1 MPRQGASA
9 PRNAQRVGRDP
20 LADPAY
26 RSGGRD
32 SRGRAVTSP
41 SAELLELEDFDDAR
55 PVRAERGAGVGGRAQ
70 RGAGVE
76 GRRTVTIRGTGGDR
90 YVSTRAG
97 RDRRRPERRYERAGF
112 RPDRAAMWA
121 VLLGIL
127 LIVVAAT
134 SAHAATL
141 QAALHHLR

>member
-9 PRNAQRVGRDP
+9 PRSAQRADRDP
-20 LADPAY
+20 PAGPVY
-26 RSGGRD
+26 RSGGRAVAA
-32 SRGRAVTSP
+32 RG
-41 SAELLELEDFDDAR
+41 AELFELEGLDDAY
-55 PVRAERGAGVGGRAQ
+55 PVRAA

-90 YVSTRAG
+90 YAPTRAG
-97 RDRRRPERRYERAGF
+97 RDRRRPERRYERTGF

-141 QAALHHLR
+141 HAVAVLH